1 MKKLSKL
8 PRHIGIILDGN
19 GRWAKKRGL
28 ERLSGH
34 EEGAKAIGRLLSCA
48 KKYNIE
54 AVSVF
59 AFSTENWKRSKQEVD
74 GIFEILKRLIE
85 EKGSSFVEGGFVL
98 RVMGDVSRLDQ
109 ELQSLIKNLI
119 ERTKTNSGVVFNVGL
134 NYGGRAEIVRAANL
148 ALEKN
153 IEKLTE
159 ESFESLLYTSG
170 LPPLDFV
177 IRTSGEMRLSNFMLW
192 QAAYSEFYFPKF
204 YWPSFNERKF
214 VKCLI
219 EYSKRNRRF
228 GNV

>member
-85 EKGSSFVEGGFVL
+85 EKGNSFVEGGFVL

-228 GNV
+228 GKV

>member
-59 AFSTENWKRSKQEVD
+59 AFSTENWKRNKQEVD

-85 EKGSSFVEGGFVL
+85 EKGNSFVEGGFVL

-159 ESFESLLYTSG
+159 ESFESLLYTNG
-170 LPPLDFV
+170 LPDPDFI

-192 QAAYSEFYFPKF
+192 QAAYSELYFPKF
-204 YWPSFNERKF
+204 FWPSFNERKF

>member
-8 PRHIGIILDGN
+8 PRHIGVILDGN

-85 EKGSSFVEGGFVL
+85 EKGNSFVEGGFVL

-192 QAAYSEFYFPKF
+192 QAAYSELYFPKF
-204 YWPSFNERKF
+204 FWPSFNERKF

-228 GNV
+228 GKV

>member
-85 EKGSSFVEGGFVL
+85 EKGNSFVEGGFVL

-119 ERTKTNSGVVFNVGL
+119 ERTKTNSGIVFNVGL

-228 GNV
+228 GKV

>member
-8 PRHIGIILDGN
+8 PRHIGVILDGN

-34 EEGAKAIGRLLSCA
+34 EEGAKAIERLLSCA
-48 KKYNIE
+48 KKYHIE
-54 AVSVF
+54 VISVF

-74 GIFEILKRLIE
+74 GIFEILKNLIE
-85 EKGSSFVEGGFVL
+85 EKGDSFVENGFVL

-109 ELQSLIKNLI
+109 ELQSLIKDLI
-119 ERTKTNSGVVFNVGL
+119 ERTKKNCGVVFNVGL

-148 ALEKN
+148 ALGKNLKTVSEKDF
-153 IEKLTE
+153 E
-159 ESFESLLYTSG
+159 ELLYTNG
-170 LPPLDFV
+170 LPDPDFI

-192 QAAYSEFYFPKF
+192 QAAYSELYFPKF
-204 YWPSFNERKF
+204 FWPSLNERKF

-219 EYSKRNRRF
+219 EYSKRDRRF

>member
-34 EEGAKAIGRLLSCA
+34 EEGAKAIERLLSCA

-74 GIFEILKRLIE
+74 GIFEILKNLIN
-85 EKGSSFVEGGFVL
+85 EKGNSFVEGGFVL

-119 ERTKTNSGVVFNVGL
+119 ERTKKNCGVVFNVGL

-159 ESFESLLYTSG
+159 ESFESLLYTNG

-192 QAAYSEFYFPKF
+192 QAAYSELYFPKF
-204 YWPSFNERKF
+204 FWPSFNERKF

-228 GNV
+228 GNA

>member
-34 EEGAKAIGRLLSCA
+34 EDGAKAIGRLLSCA

-85 EKGSSFVEGGFVL
+85 EKGNSFVEGGFVL

-228 GNV
+228 GKV

>member
-8 PRHIGIILDGN
+8 PRHIGVILDGN

-34 EEGAKAIGRLLSCA
+34 EEGAKAIERLLSCA
-48 KKYNIE
+48 KKYHIE
-54 AVSVF
+54 VISVF

-74 GIFEILKRLIE
+74 GIFEILKNLIN
-85 EKGSSFVEGGFVL
+85 EKGDSFVENGFVL

-119 ERTKTNSGVVFNVGL
+119 ERTKKNRGVVFNVGL

-148 ALEKN
+148 ALGKNLKTVSEKDF
-153 IEKLTE
+153 E
-159 ESFESLLYTSG
+159 ELLYTNG
-170 LPPLDFV
+170 LPDPDFI

-192 QAAYSEFYFPKF
+192 QAAYSELYFPKF
-204 YWPSFNERKF
+204 FWPSFNERKF

-219 EYSKRNRRF
+219 KYSKRNRRF

>member
-85 EKGSSFVEGGFVL
+85 EKGNSFVEGGFVL

-119 ERTKTNSGVVFNVGL
+119 ERTKTNSGIVFNVGL

-159 ESFESLLYTSG
+159 ESFESLLYTNG

-228 GNV
+228 GKV

>member
-8 PRHIGIILDGN
+8 PRHIGVILDGN

-34 EEGAKAIGRLLSCA
+34 EEGAKAIERLLSCA
-48 KKYNIE
+48 KKYHIE
-54 AVSVF
+54 VISVF

-74 GIFEILKRLIE
+74 GIFEILKNLIN
-85 EKGSSFVEGGFVL
+85 EKGDSFVENGFVL
-98 RVMGDVSRLDQ
+98 RVMGDVSKLDLG
-109 ELQSLIKNLI
+109 LQASIKDLI
-119 ERTKTNSGVVFNVGL
+119 ERTKKNRGVVFNVGL

-153 IEKLTE
+153 LKTVSEKDFE
-159 ESFESLLYTSG
+159 ELLYTNG
-170 LPPLDFV
+170 LPDPDFI

-192 QAAYSEFYFPKF
+192 QAAYSELYFPKF
-204 YWPSFNERKF
+204 FWPSFNERKF

-219 EYSKRNRRF
+219 KYSKRNRRF

>member
-74 GIFEILKRLIE
+74 GIFEILKNLIN
-85 EKGSSFVEGGFVL
+85 EKGNSFVEGGFVL

-159 ESFESLLYTSG
+159 ESFENLLYTSG

-192 QAAYSEFYFPKF
+192 QAAYSELYFPKF
-204 YWPSFNERKF
+204 FWPSFNERKF